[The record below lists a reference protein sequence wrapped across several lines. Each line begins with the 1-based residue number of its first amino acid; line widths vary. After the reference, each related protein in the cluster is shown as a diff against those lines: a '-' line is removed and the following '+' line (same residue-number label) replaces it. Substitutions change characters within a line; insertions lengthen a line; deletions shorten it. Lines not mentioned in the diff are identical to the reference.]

1 MKTIDSKGREL
12 IKITPMQIN
21 GDEVN
26 SVNARTIHEYL
37 EVGTKF
43 SDWIK
48 RAIEKYDFEENK
60 DFTVL
65 KNGNGNNAFIE
76 YIVILDM
83 AKELCMLENNPK
95 GKETRKY
102 FISIE
107 KQSKRVLTTSEQIV
121 LLAQGHQETERR
133 IVALEQTKRLENW
146 QEKSLQDAKNKK
158 VYEIAKDDKE
168 FASKL
173 HRKVWSLFKKKFNLP
188 RYNELPAI
196 KFDDGLEFINSLNI
210 ADMVA

>member
-1 MKTIDSKGREL
+1 MKTIDPKGREL
-12 IKITPMQIN
+12 IEITPMQIN
-21 GDEVN
+21 GEEVN
-26 SVNARTIHEYL
+26 SVNARNIHEYL

-48 RAIEKYDFEENK
+48 RAIEKYDFVENE
-60 DFTVL
+60 DYAVL

-76 YIVILDM
+76 YIVTLDM

-146 QEKSLQDAKNKK
+146 QEKSIQDAKNKK

-168 FASKL
+168 FASKI